1 MASSFQT
8 YIDRENIGNSVLKN
22 NTSKTAQGLYFDI
35 MTTVR
40 RICKFLAKA
49 PF

>member
-1 MASSFQT
+1 MATSFQA

-35 MTTVR
+35 MTTV
-40 RICKFLAKA
+40 CETASF
-49 PF
+49 